1 MDYADAATPALTSF
15 GTTDDT
21 TIPHIGGRPA
31 AYMHVPAFTGLA
43 NGYVLSLTD
52 SGPNGGGSYINQYT
66 FLLDVL
72 IPTPINWTPFFNTDP
87 QNGNDADFYVAPD
100 GSIGIGSIY
109 SAAGVISTNTWYR
122 IGFAAD
128 LAAGTLAYYVNGASV
143 ASGTLSGELDGRWSL
158 YSNADPGPDLLLFN
172 ESDDTGVYT
181 HEMYVH
187 SVAVV
192 DWMLTASEMAA
203 LGNPRAEGIFV
214 RKLRI
219 QLNGPNVDLSW
230 DGAPNV
236 RLERSNDLV
245 DPQWG
250 EVSDTLGAS
259 SYSEERLND
268 TTFYRLRAD

>member
-1 MDYADAATPALTSF
+1 M
-15 GTTDDT
+15 
-21 TIPHIGGRPA
+21 
-31 AYMHVPAFTGLA
+31 
-43 NGYVLSLTD
+43 
-52 SGPNGGGSYINQYT
+52 
-66 FLLDVL
+66 
-72 IPTPINWTPFFNTDP
+72 
-87 QNGNDADFYVAPD
+87 
-100 GSIGIGSIY
+100 
-109 SAAGVISTNTWYR
+109 ISSNTWYR
-122 IGFAAD
+122 IGFTAD
-128 LAAGTLAYYVNGASV
+128 LTAGTLAYYVNGASV
-143 ASGTLSGELDGRWSL
+143 ESGTLSGELDGRWSL

-172 ESDDTGVYT
+172 EGDASAVYT

-187 SVAVV
+187 SVALI
-192 DWMLTASEMAA
+192 DRTLTASEMSA
-203 LGNPRAEGIFV
+203 LGSPRSEGIFV

-219 QLNGPNVDLSW
+219 QLNGSNVDLSW